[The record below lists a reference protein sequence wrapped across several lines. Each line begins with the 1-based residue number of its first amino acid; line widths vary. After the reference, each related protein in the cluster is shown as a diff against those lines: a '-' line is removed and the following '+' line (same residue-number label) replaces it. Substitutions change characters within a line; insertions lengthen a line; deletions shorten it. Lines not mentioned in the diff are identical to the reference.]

1 MKLRYLSDLHLE
13 FINPN
18 KIDQFIEQIP
28 SGLDEICILA
38 GDIGNPYE
46 DNYDLFMN
54 FISKNFKKS
63 FVIAGN
69 HEYYNKLKDMN
80 ETRLFLI
87 DYFTQFDN
95 ITFLD
100 NSFED
105 YEGYCFIG
113 TTLWSR
119 ITNPDFFDINDVKS
133 IPKFGHVQYNL
144 ENAKSISF
152 LVESLSINKNCI
164 VITHHMPSESLI
176 HIKYKTPS
184 MLPYNQWYYSNL
196 DVLIEQNK
204 DKIKCWFYGH
214 THIPS
219 HREINGIPFV
229 CNPIGYQGENNK
241 TCFNIKMDL

>member
-1 MKLRYLSDLHLE
+1 
-13 FINPN
+13 
-18 KIDQFIEQIP
+18 
-28 SGLDEICILA
+28 
-38 GDIGNPYE
+38 
-46 DNYDLFMN
+46 MN

-164 VITHHMPSESLI
+164 VIICLLNH
-176 HIKYKTPS
+176 
-184 MLPYNQWYYSNL
+184 
-196 DVLIEQNK
+196 
-204 DKIKCWFYGH
+204 
-214 THIPS
+214 
-219 HREINGIPFV
+219 
-229 CNPIGYQGENNK
+229 
-241 TCFNIKMDL
+241 

>member
-119 ITNPDFFDINDVKS
+119 ITNPDFFDINDAFK
-133 IPKFGHVQYNL
+133 
-144 ENAKSISF
+144 
-152 LVESLSINKNCI
+152 
-164 VITHHMPSESLI
+164 
-176 HIKYKTPS
+176 
-184 MLPYNQWYYSNL
+184 
-196 DVLIEQNK
+196 
-204 DKIKCWFYGH
+204 
-214 THIPS
+214 
-219 HREINGIPFV
+219 
-229 CNPIGYQGENNK
+229 
-241 TCFNIKMDL
+241 